1 MKKFFVSISVLLIF
15 SSAAFSE
22 KIDLDLTKLNTMM
35 QYSTLF
41 NIMTKPNDY
50 TGKIIKINGLFD
62 SAKDP
67 DTGIDYFAV
76 VVMDAS
82 ACCASGLDFEL
93 KKEYNYQYPKDYP
106 EIGAKITVIG
116 KFERYTEGEDVY
128 YHLAEADLL

>member
-1 MKKFFVSISVLLIF
+1 MKKFFVSIIILLIF
-15 SSAAFSE
+15 SSVSLSAQ

-41 NIMTKPNDY
+41 NIMTKPDDY

-93 KKEYNYQYPKDYP
+93 KNNYQYPKDYP

-128 YHLAEADLL
+128 YHLTEADLL